1 MKTIGEIKGILAE
14 HKEDLQR
21 KFKVNDIGLF
31 GSYVKKTQSRRSDVD
46 ILVDFQES
54 ISLLDLVKLENFL
67 TSLLEVKVDLVPKE
81 DIRRELKEI
90 ILKEAIYV

>member
-31 GSYVKKTQSRRSDVD
+31 GSYVKKRQSRRSDVD

>member
-1 MKTIGEIKGILAE
+1 MKTIGEIKEILAE

-21 KFKVNDIGLF
+21 RFKVSDIGLF

>member
-14 HKEDLQR
+14 HKEDLQKR
-21 KFKVNDIGLF
+21 FKVSDIGLF

-54 ISLLDLVKLENFL
+54 ISLLDLVKLENYL

-81 DIRRELKEI
+81 DIRRELKES

>member
-21 KFKVNDIGLF
+21 RFKVSDIGLF

-67 TSLLEVKVDLVPKE
+67 TSLLEVQVDLVPKE

>member
-21 KFKVNDIGLF
+21 RFKVSDIGLF
-31 GSYVKKTQSRRSDVD
+31 CSYVKQTQSRRSDVD

>member
-14 HKEDLQR
+14 HQEDLQKR
-21 KFKVNDIGLF
+21 FKVSDIGLF

-54 ISLLDLVKLENFL
+54 ISLLDLVKLENYL

>member
-21 KFKVNDIGLF
+21 RFKVSDIGLF
-31 GSYVKKTQSRRSDVD
+31 GSYVKKTQIRRSDVD

-54 ISLLDLVKLENFL
+54 ISLLDLVKLENYL
-67 TSLLEVKVDLVPKE
+67 TSLLEVKVDLIPKE